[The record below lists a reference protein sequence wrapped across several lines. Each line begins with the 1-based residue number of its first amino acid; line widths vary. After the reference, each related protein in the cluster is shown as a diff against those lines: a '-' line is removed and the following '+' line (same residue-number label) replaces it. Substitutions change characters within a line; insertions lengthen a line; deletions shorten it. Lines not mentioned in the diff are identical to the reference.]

1 LALSAGVTKPRAIV
15 ARGTT
20 IQENDMR
27 LVVIAAVLAGFTTA
41 AAAQTAP
48 APAPAPS
55 AAPPA
60 ASNVPAP
67 STPPADCRGQAQSKG
82 LRGQAARDAIQVC
95 VEEQRLACVKEAVE
109 KKIVGQQRREFV
121 RACAGRPKRGEGSN
135 RG

>member
-1 LALSAGVTKPRAIV
+1 
-15 ARGTT
+15 
-20 IQENDMR
+20 MR
-27 LVVIAAVLAGFTTA
+27 LLVIAAVLAGFTTA

-48 APAPAPS
+48 APAPAPAPS

-60 ASNVPAP
+60 ASNVPTP
-67 STPPADCRGQAQSKG
+67 NTPPADCRGKAQAQG

-109 KKIVGQQRREFV
+109 KKIIGEARRDFV
-121 RACAGRPKRGEGSN
+121 RSCAGRPNRGEGRGNN

>member
-1 LALSAGVTKPRAIV
+1 
-15 ARGTT
+15 
-20 IQENDMR
+20 MR
-27 LVVIAAVLAGFTTA
+27 LIVMAAVLAGFTTA

-48 APAPAPS
+48 AAAPAPS
-55 AAPPA
+55 AAPSA
-60 ASNVPAP
+60 ASSVPAP

-95 VEEQRLACVKEAVE
+95 VEEQRLACVKEAVD
-109 KKIVGQQRREFV
+109 KKIVGEQRREFV

>member
-1 LALSAGVTKPRAIV
+1 
-15 ARGTT
+15 
-20 IQENDMR
+20 MR
-27 LVVIAAVLAGFTTA
+27 LIVIAAVLAGFTTA

-82 LRGQAARDAIQVC
+82 LRGQAARDAIQGC

-109 KKIVGQQRREFV
+109 KKIVGEHRREFV
-121 RACAGRPKRGEGSN
+121 RTCAGRPKRGEGAN

>member
-1 LALSAGVTKPRAIV
+1 M
-15 ARGTT
+15 T

-27 LVVIAAVLAGFTTA
+27 LIVIAAVFAGFTTA
-41 AAAQTAP
+41 AAAQTT
-48 APAPAPS
+48 PAPS
-55 AAPPA
+55 ATPPA

-109 KKIVGQQRREFV
+109 KKVVGEHRREFV
-121 RACAGRPKRGEGSN
+121 RACAGRPKRGD